1 MVVFQYVM
9 GGILIAMAIFLVV
22 AVLMQS
28 GKDKRLSGSIAGG
41 ADTYYGQNK
50 GRSRDKLLARL
61 TTVIAILFTICV
73 VVMYVLISRFYVA

>member
-1 MVVFQYVM
+1 M